1 MPSPVSLVPDK
12 DCSLQTA
19 AATIGWLVIV
29 AVVVRLGLDDSSHG
43 SGLSLAVDNFSVSS
57 SLKRQSG
64 RGRSRKVGDVG
75 SSSDCINKEFSSD
88 ISKSLVTST
97 SLSEL
102 SLGLG
107 SKWPKIERHYYQLL
121 LSKLLNKDLPVSG
134 LISNCFCFSISEA
147 VLEMVMAVGL
157 ELLVATPGA
166 EGVPVI
172 ACGGVGVV
180 PPTR

>member
-12 DCSLQTA
+12 GCSLQTA

-29 AVVVRLGLDDSSHG
+29 VVRLGLDDISHG
-43 SGLSLAVDNFSVSS
+43 SVLSLAIDNFSVSS

-75 SSSDCINKEFSSD
+75 SNNDCISKEFSKD
-88 ISKSLVTST
+88 ISKSLVPST

-107 SKWPKIERHYYQLL
+107 SKWPEIE
-121 LSKLLNKDLPVSG
+121 
-134 LISNCFCFSISEA
+134 
-147 VLEMVMAVGL
+147 
-157 ELLVATPGA
+157 
-166 EGVPVI
+166 
-172 ACGGVGVV
+172 
-180 PPTR
+180 

>member
-12 DCSLQTA
+12 DCSLQIA
-19 AATIGWLVIV
+19 AATTGWLVIV
-29 AVVVRLGLDDSSHG
+29 AVVVRFGLDDSSHG
-43 SGLSLAVDNFSVSS
+43 SDLSLAVDNFSVSS

-107 SKWPKIERHYYQLL
+107 SKWPKIERYYY
-121 LSKLLNKDLPVSG
+121 
-134 LISNCFCFSISEA
+134 
-147 VLEMVMAVGL
+147 
-157 ELLVATPGA
+157 
-166 EGVPVI
+166 
-172 ACGGVGVV
+172 
-180 PPTR
+180 